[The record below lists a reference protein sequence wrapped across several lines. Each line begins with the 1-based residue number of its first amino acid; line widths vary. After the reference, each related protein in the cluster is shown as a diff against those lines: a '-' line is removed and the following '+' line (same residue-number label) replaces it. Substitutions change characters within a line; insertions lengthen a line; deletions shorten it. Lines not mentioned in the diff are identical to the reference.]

1 MAKKRLEP
9 VIGQGK
15 GKVGQEVS
23 ETEGREGGRKMEQ
36 NHVAWRSDKE
46 QGIYTIRLYLSKY
59 GLHFSHLNFYPYPSR
74 NSHAEGR

>member
-36 NHVAWRSDKE
+36 NHMAQRSHK
-46 QGIYTIRLYLSKY
+46 
-59 GLHFSHLNFYPYPSR
+59 
-74 NSHAEGR
+74 